1 MSAWFHDMN
10 ADVKPFHL
18 FTAVASQRLN
28 LSMARTTHEIAQIR
42 SEMRRKWKN
51 KL

>member
-1 MSAWFHDMN
+1 M
-10 ADVKPFHL
+10 L
-18 FTAVASQRLN
+18 FYMFIAVASQRLQ
-28 LSMARTTHEIAQIR
+28 LSAARTTYEIAQIR